1 MSSLNASL
9 TSLPLD
15 ALVSFLPTVVLDFR
29 KNQVSNLKFL
39 LITRKRVLTSLHRG
53 RIANIFYIILN
64 FYLIIGL
71 IISDS
76 LELEDINE
84 VFELMKNSV
93 IDTAAEP
100 AAHAVHQGRLPGE
113 ASLLQAGGGVRQPDH
128 PPQVWL

>member
-1 MSSLNASL
+1 M
-9 TSLPLD
+9 
-15 ALVSFLPTVVLDFR
+15 
-29 KNQVSNLKFL
+29 
-39 LITRKRVLTSLHRG
+39 TSLHRG

-76 LELEDINE
+76 LELEDVNDE

-100 AAHAVHQGRLPGE
+100 AAHAVHQVRLTGE
-113 ASLLQAGGGVRQPDH
+113 ASLLQAGGGVRQPDRSS
-128 PPQVWL
+128 QVWL